1 MYQSVPTSDIYTN
14 YKLYRANGHQHLSIY
29 VEVYVHSIAC
39 INLRGRFME
48 IHFVSLRFELAL
60 GKNLF
65 NNSRLVVDSEPTVTL
80 TVTCILFLV
89 A

>member
-1 MYQSVPTSDIYTN
+1 MHP
-14 YKLYRANGHQHLSIY
+14 
-29 VEVYVHSIAC
+29 IAC

-65 NNSRLVVDSEPTVTL
+65 NNSRLVVDSAPTVTL

-89 A
+89 V